1 MMKMRKTRLLLM
13 IGMLCLLLFT
23 STIGVAAKDYPTK
36 PIQLICPW
44 AAGGSTDLLCR
55 TLAKV
60 APKYFPEPIVV
71 INRTGGAAAVGLGD
85 AKRAKADGYTIV
97 IASNPP
103 FVSQPYLKTN
113 LPYSLNDFTSIIG
126 LSKEICTMAVN
137 TKSPWENIDQ
147 LIEDAKKNNKTIT
160 FGHSGVGLF
169 PHLAAESF
177 FKATGVQ
184 ARGVVFDGDG
194 PAITAA
200 IGGHIDVVIATA
212 NGLVQQVNAGN
223 LKALVT
229 LAQKRSMSFP
239 DIPCMKDMG
248 YDDIDF
254 NIWKYLLVPKGTSDD
269 IVKYLHDN
277 FKKVIEDPE
286 FIASMNK
293 MEMEIGYLTGK
304 EIDNKLNK
312 EYKLVDNMLK
322 ELGFIK

>member
-1 MMKMRKTRLLLM
+1 MMKIRKMGLLM
-13 IGMLCLLLFT
+13 VVVLCLLVFT
-23 STIGVAAKDYPTK
+23 FSIGFAAQDYPAK

-44 AAGGSTDLLCR
+44 ASGGSTDLLCR

-60 APKYFPEPIVV
+60 APKYISQPIVV

-103 FVSQPYLKTN
+103 FVSQPHLNMK
-113 LPYSLNDFTSIIG
+113 LPYSLKDFTSIIG
-126 LSKEICTMAVN
+126 LSEEICTMAVN
-137 TKSPWENIDQ
+137 TKSSWKNIDQ
-147 LIEDAKKNNKTIT
+147 LVEDAKKNNKTIS

-177 FKATGVQ
+177 FKAAGIP
-184 ARGVVFDGDG
+184 AKGIVFDGDG

-212 NGLVQQVNAGN
+212 NGLIQQVKAGN
-223 LKALVT
+223 LKPMVT
-229 LAQKRSMSFP
+229 LTQKRSMSFP
-239 DIPCMKDMG
+239 DVPCMKDMG
-248 YDDIDF
+248 YNDIDF
-254 NIWKYLLVPKGTSDD
+254 NIWKYLLAPQKTPGR
-269 IVKYLHDN
+269 IIEYLHDN

-293 MEMEIGYLTGK
+293 MEMEITYLSRK
-304 EIDNKLNK
+304 EIDSKLDK
-312 EYKLVDNMLK
+312 EYKLVGSMLK